1 MFFHRKKSK
10 SGQVLQLL
18 ESYRNSQG
26 TSTHRVVVSLGNAN
40 FPEGLWKRV
49 ATSIESKLYGQL
61 ELFSPNQKS
70 QPWIDQIVKRIEREN
85 KWQPQAKERAH
96 LASRKIA
103 EKDAESQ
110 ESEIVDGVLID
121 DVNHTHET
129 TLGPELAA
137 LSAWKALEM
146 DSLLARLGL
155 SGAQRRGAACSVVNR
170 LVDPVTENA
179 LPSWL
184 QTSSLPD
191 ILGEDCL
198 FAGND
203 KYYKISD
210 KLLENQQA
218 IENHI
223 SEKTASHFGLTR
235 TYILYDLTNSHFE
248 GECLENPKAKRGRN
262 KQKRH
267 DCPQIVAGV
276 CFDEEG
282 FVLFHKTFPGNQ
294 SDSASLLDMVTDM
307 QNCSKDASL
316 FNQAMKTL
324 VVVDA
329 GIATKDNLQLLRDK
343 GLSYLVNETRKKRE
357 KYSDYFAD
365 SGNFSPVKKGKKQL
379 TVQVRELDLID
390 GEIDLASSTSRKIGE
405 PEAVSVNQPL
415 TAHATDDPAE
425 SAEKPVTAG
434 NRQLLKERL
443 VLCRSE
449 PRKAKELAIYSSTE
463 KKFVNEL
470 EKLSTRIQKGRLK
483 DSTKIER
490 KIGRIQ
496 GCYPRASKYY
506 SVEYVPPAILDK
518 RTDKTKTSSSQAL
531 PPEKGQVGELC
542 YTRKEEQSATTDSM
556 KSLLGCYVLRT
567 DRYEMSGEALWH
579 LYMTLS
585 KAENGFRML
594 KSNCGLRPN
603 HHLLEARV
611 DAHIFISILAYQL
624 QRFILYQ
631 LEKTGDCRTWA
642 TLKRVL
648 QTHAYS
654 TLIVPT
660 TDGTVYRI
668 RKPGIP
674 EECQRSIYTK
684 LDIDVSAL
692 PKSKIVMKRKLSTL

>member
-10 SGQVLQLL
+10 SGLVLQLL
-18 ESYRNSQG
+18 ESYRNDQG
-26 TSTHRVVVSLGNAN
+26 TSTHRVVVSLGNADL
-40 FPEGLWKRV
+40 PKKLWGIV
-49 ATSIESKLYGQL
+49 ATSVESKLYGQI
-61 ELFSPNQKS
+61 ELFDSTPDS
-70 QPWIDQIVKRIEREN
+70 QRWIDQIVKRIERED
-85 KWQPQAKERAH
+85 KWQPLAKERAH
-96 LASRKIA
+96 LASRKITT
-103 EKDAESQ
+103 KDADIQ

-146 DSLLARLGL
+146 DVLLARLGL
-155 SGAQRRGAACSVVNR
+155 SGAQRRAAACSVVNR

-179 LPSWL
+179 LPLWL
-184 QTSSLPD
+184 QSSSLPD

-198 FAGND
+198 LAGND

-210 KLLENQQA
+210 QLLENQQA

-223 SEKTASHFGLTR
+223 REKTASHFNLTR

-276 CFDEEG
+276 CFDEDG

-307 QNCSKDASL
+307 QNCSQDANL
-316 FNQAMKTL
+316 FNQASKTL
-324 VVVDA
+324 VIVDA
-329 GIATKDNLQLLRDK
+329 GIATKDNLELLRK
-343 GLSYLVNETRKKRE
+343 KKFSYLVNETRKKRE
-357 KYSDYFAD
+357 KFSDYFAD
-365 SGNFSPVKKGKKQL
+365 LGNFSPVKKGKKSL
-379 TVQVRELDLID
+379 AVQVRELDLLD
-390 GEIDLASSTSRKIGE
+390 GEIDLASHTSRKVGE
-405 PEAVSVNQPL
+405 SDPLPL
-415 TAHATDDPAE
+415 TDHSVE
-425 SAEKPVTAG
+425 SAEKPIAAG
-434 NRQLLKERL
+434 GLLKERL

-449 PRKAKELAIYSSTE
+449 PRKAKELAIYSGAEE
-463 KKFVNEL
+463 KFMIEL

-506 SVEYVPPAILDK
+506 SVEYVPPVISTKGADK
-518 RTDKTKTSSSQAL
+518 AKTSPSQAL
-531 PPEKGQVGELC
+531 PPEKGHVGELR
-542 YTRKEEQSATTDSM
+542 YTRKEEPSATTESM
-556 KSLLGCYVLRT
+556 ESLLGCYVLRT

-603 HHLLEARV
+603 HHQLEVRV
-611 DAHIFISILAYQL
+611 DAHVFISILAYQL

-631 LEKTGDCRTWA
+631 LEKKDDSRTWT

-648 QTHAYS
+648 QTHMYS

-660 TDGTVYRI
+660 TDGKVYRI

-674 EECQRSIYTK
+674 EECQRDIYTK
-684 LDIDVSAL
+684 LNIDVKAL
-692 PKSKIVMKRKLSTL
+692 PKSKIVMKRKSSFL